1 MLTSF
6 AMSTTTRMSA
16 AERRE
21 QIVVAAQ
28 EEFARAGLH
37 GTSTEDIARRA
48 GISQPYLFRLFGT
61 KKELFL
67 ASVERC
73 MRDTQETFVTA
84 AAGKQGAEA
93 LEAMGHAYVDL
104 LEDRTRRLGQ
114 MQAYAACDDPEVCA
128 AVRRGYGEL
137 VEYVERVSGAPPE
150 VVSAFFAKGMLL
162 NVITAM
168 SLLDAD
174 EPWARRLVEGCRNG

>member
-1 MLTSF
+1 
-6 AMSTTTRMSA
+6 MSTTTRTSA

-21 QIVVAAQ
+21 QIVAAAQ
-28 EEFARAGLH
+28 VEFARLGLH

-67 ASVERC
+67 AAAERC
-73 MRDTQETFVTA
+73 LRDTQATFAAA
-84 AAGKQGAEA
+84 AAGKQGEDA
-93 LEAMGHAYVDL
+93 LQAMGSAYVDL
-104 LEDRTRRLGQ
+104 LADRTRLLGQ
-114 MQAYAACDDPEVCA
+114 MQAYAACDDAEVCA

-137 VEYVERVSGAPPE
+137 VEFVEHASGASPE

-162 NVITAM
+162 NVIAAM

-174 EPWARRLVEGCRNG
+174 EPWARRLIEGCRNG

>member
-1 MLTSF
+1 
-6 AMSTTTRMSA
+6 MSTTTRLSA

-21 QIVVAAQ
+21 QIVAAAQ
-28 EEFARAGLH
+28 EEFARLGLH

-61 KKELFL
+61 KKDLFL

-73 MRDTQETFVTA
+73 LRDTYDTFAAA
-84 AAGKQGAEA
+84 AAGKQGEDA
-93 LEAMGHAYVDL
+93 LRAIGSAYSDML
-104 LEDRTRRLGQ
+104 ADRTRLLGQ
-114 MQAYAACDDPEVCA
+114 MQAYAACDDREVCA
-128 AVRRGYGEL
+128 KVRRGYGEL
-137 VEYVERVSGAPPE
+137 VELVERVSGASPE

-162 NVITAM
+162 NVIAAM

-174 EPWARRLVEGCRNG
+174 EPWAKRLVEGCKNG